1 MVDKL
6 KYELRVPVWA
16 IGVCVTILL
25 ASVGYVITL
34 SAGLQ
39 QTRTNTS
46 SIEIIQQDLKNK
58 VDEKVYNRDIIQI
71 NGKLDMLLSNSLKK

>member
-6 KYELRVPVWA
+6 KNELRVPVWA

-25 ASVGYVITL
+25 ASVGYTITL
-34 SAGLQ
+34 AKGLQ
-39 QTRTNTS
+39 QTYTNTS
-46 SIEIIQQDLKNK
+46 NITTIQEDLKNK

-71 NGKLDMLLSNSLKK
+71 NNKLDLLLTKSIR

>member
-6 KYELRVPVWA
+6 KNELRVPVWA

-25 ASVGYVITL
+25 TSVGYTITL
-34 SAGLQ
+34 AKGLQ
-39 QTRTNTS
+39 QTYTNTS
-46 SIEIIQQDLKNK
+46 NITTIQEDLKNK

-71 NGKLDMLLSNSLKK
+71 NNKLDLLLTKSIR